1 MAETP
6 DQSACASFYGLNLQ
20 NDLPMLGATTSDPA
34 QWAKVLDH
42 YRSAARTMRGQPRPS
57 TTRPPRSKPAEQPCK
72 EGASGLFICM
82 VAGLGIEAIALFA
95 WVAS

>member
-1 MAETP
+1 MPETP
-6 DQSACASFYGLNLQ
+6 DQSACASLYGFDFET
-20 NDLPMLGATTSDPA
+20 DLPMLGATTSDPA
-34 QWAKVLDH
+34 QWAMVLDH
-42 YRSAARTMRGQPRPS
+42 YRSAASNMRGQPRPS
-57 TTRPPRSKPAEQPCK
+57 TARPPRSKPAEQPCE